1 VELPE
6 WFYHLQ
12 IDNLKIEGKMTDKQE
27 AAIWE
32 HFPDAILNSKRVASR
47 GDIPTVPTVKQ
58 IPQRQGLS
66 TLPIPTREVAK
77 AKKANKK
84 RVKAGKKISGVVNDE
99 FGPVFGATVCEIDEN
114 GQVVASTVTDV
125 NGNFTLKVVD
135 PQDKL
140 RISYIGLRTV
150 MLDIDR
156 KAYNVMMKPST
167 ILKTVPVTPKKRAD

>member
-1 VELPE
+1 MRKL
-6 WFYHLQ
+6 LQ
-12 IDNLKIEGKMTDKQE
+12 RSLLQ
-27 AAIWE
+27 
-32 HFPDAILNSKRVASR
+32 AILLLATFHVALAQNVINGRVTDATTGDPLIGASV
-47 GDIPTVPTVKQ
+47 IVKTD
-58 IPQRQGLS
+58 RQG
-66 TLPIPTREVAK
+66 V
-77 AKKANKK
+77 
-84 RVKAGKKISGVVNDE
+84 
-99 FGPVFGATVCEIDEN
+99 
-114 GQVVASTVTDV
+114 VTDV